1 MKVVFFGTPEFA
13 LPALRALARGGF
25 DLAAV
30 VTRPD
35 RQRGRGQSRLEPPP
49 VASIARELGLRI
61 IQPESPKS
69 SVFQEELAG
78 LAPDVLAVAAY
89 GHLIPDSVLAAAP
102 GGAWNIH
109 PSLLPRWRGPAP
121 VHRAVWAGD
130 AETGVSIMRLV
141 AKLDAG
147 PVAAAERTP
156 IGPHETRGQLEA
168 RLASLGADLLVR
180 VLGEVQDGRA
190 RPEEQ
195 DEAAATYA
203 AVFAPEERELHWDR
217 PADELDRLVRA
228 LAPSPG
234 AWFAFRGER
243 IKVLDAMPSFASSPP
258 GTLVE
263 RDREGAWLAACR
275 PGGLWL
281 RKVQPEGKGSMTADA
296 FVAGRRLSP
305 GDALLK

>member
-1 MKVVFFGTPEFA
+1 MKVAFFGTPEFA
-13 LPALRALARGGF
+13 LPALRALARAGF

-35 RQRGRGQSRLEPPP
+35 RPRGRGQSRLEPPP
-49 VASIARELGLRI
+49 VASIARELGLRV

-78 LAPDVLAVAAY
+78 LAPDALAVAAY

-141 AKLDAG
+141 AKLDQG

-156 IGPHETRGQLEA
+156 IGPRETRGELEA
-168 RLASLGADLLVR
+168 RLAAVGADLLVR
-180 VLGEVQDGRA
+180 VLGDVRA
-190 RPEEQ
+190 GKVRVTEQEEGK
-195 DEAAATYA
+195 ATYA
-203 AVFAPEERELHWDR
+203 AVFAPAEREVRWDR

-228 LAPSPG
+228 MAPSPG
-234 AWFAFRGER
+234 AWFAFRDER
-243 IKVLDAMPSFASSPP
+243 IKVLAAAPAFASSPP

-263 RDREGAWLAACR
+263 RDREGAWLVACR

-281 RKVQPEGKGSMTADA
+281 RKVQPEGKGTMTADA
-296 FVAGRRLSP
+296 FVAGRRLNP
-305 GDALLK
+305 GDTL